1 MGKLP
6 FNFLHR
12 VTPGT
17 RSDSPNNT
25 TTGSVLPTSEKD
37 VVENKP
43 KRKPRRRDKTNN
55 NTDSSKFPD
64 DNTTSP
70 SSPSNSQAVGSSN
83 SPSLGTGDD
92 PPDKPP
98 KPPLPQRAKAGSK
111 RFWKHTKNA
120 VFRSW
125 FNLLLIFVPVGIA
138 AEFAHLQPEIV
149 FAMNAIAII
158 PLAGLLTHATE
169 SVAVRLGDTLGAL
182 LNVSFGNAVELI
194 IFIIALVKNEIRIVQ
209 ASLLGSLLANLLLI
223 LGMAFAFGGLRYQEQ
238 IYNSTV
244 TQMSACLLSLSV
256 MSLLLPTAFHYS
268 FSSRQAADRQTLKIS
283 RGVSVV
289 LLLVYV
295 LYLIFQLKS
304 HAYLYQSMPQEKI
317 DEEAQPGV
325 LAEVWDTSSSSSSS
339 SSSDSNDTDTTSGS
353 HTTVKRIK
361 RAFRHRRRRKS
372 SASHS
377 EETRSVPSA
386 IPSPPPE
393 DTKNAFED
401 IPRGR
406 RGSLGAIMSGDEG
419 DVDEIRRHNVNLPK
433 VRDFEKSNTELAASP
448 EGGAS
453 TNEKHKQRKKK
464 QKKKSK
470 SFPAEPNATEN
481 QLDAAATSAQS
492 GARAPRVDF
501 VEPTPPG
508 TATSAATSKGKPAT
522 HWRPGLPKLMSQNV
536 FVDPHPV
543 TPLQQVRSTSRP
555 RIRRASSLPDL
566 TRHISTVPGRGFRPT
581 QIAPPAVMK
590 GRTDTPGDESE
601 DEEEEEMTLS
611 RTAAVVM
618 LLVST
623 GLVALCAEFLVS
635 AIPAMTGPESGV
647 SEAFIGLIIL
657 PIVGNAAEHVTA
669 VTVAMKNKM
678 DLAIGVAVGSSI
690 QIGMFL
696 FLVP

>member
-1 MGKLP
+1 MP
-6 FNFLHR
+6 
-12 VTPGT
+12 
-17 RSDSPNNT
+17 
-25 TTGSVLPTSEKD
+25 
-37 VVENKP
+37 
-43 KRKPRRRDKTNN
+43 
-55 NTDSSKFPD
+55 
-64 DNTTSP
+64 
-70 SSPSNSQAVGSSN
+70 
-83 SPSLGTGDD
+83 
-92 PPDKPP
+92 
-98 KPPLPQRAKAGSK
+98 
-111 RFWKHTKNA
+111 
-120 VFRSW
+120 
-125 FNLLLIFVPVGIA
+125 IGIA
-138 AEFAHLQPEIV
+138 AEFAHLKPEIV

-268 FSSRQAADRQTLKIS
+268 FSSRAAADKQTLKIS

-289 LLLVYV
+289 LLLVYG

-393 DTKNAFED
+393 DTVNAFEEL
-401 IPRGR
+401 PRGR

-419 DVDEIRRHNVNLPK
+419 DVDEIRRQNVNLPK
-433 VRDFEKSNTELAASP
+433 VRDFEKSATELAGSP
-448 EGGAS
+448 EGVAS
-453 TNEKHKQRKKK
+453 TTEKRKHRKKK
-464 QKKKSK
+464 HKKKSK
-470 SFPAEPNATEN
+470 TFPADPHPTED
-481 QLDAAATSAQS
+481 QLDAAEASAQS
-492 GARAPRVDF
+492 GQRAPRVDF

-508 TATSAATSKGKPAT
+508 TATSAATSKGRPAT

-536 FVDPHPV
+536 FVDPPPT
-543 TPLQQVRSTSRP
+543 TPLTPIRSTSRP
-555 RIRRASSLPDL
+555 HIRRASSLPDL
-566 TRHISTVPGRGFRPT
+566 KRHISTVPGRGFRPT
-581 QIAPPAVMK
+581 QIAPQPAMK
-590 GRTDTPGDESE
+590 PRVDTTGDESE

-635 AIPAMTGPESGV
+635 AIPDMTGPDSGV

-690 QIGMFL
+690 QIGMSSYSNPL
-696 FLVP
+696 AMSKY